1 MPVKRGSRQV
11 GTPGVG
17 ELHAR
22 TTWTLCVGALLL
34 AATLATACGNERYSD
49 DAVAQMVGGNPSR
62 GPALIRSY
70 GCGTCHTV
78 DGVTGA
84 NGLVGPPLTGVAQRS
99 YIAGVLPNAPEN
111 MVRWIENP
119 KAVDSL
125 TAMPVLGVT
134 PADARDIA
142 AYLYTLP

>member
-1 MPVKRGSRQV
+1 MRGAGALR
-11 GTPGVG
+11 
-17 ELHAR
+17 LR
-22 TTWTLCVGALLL
+22 TRWTLRAGAVLL
-34 AATLATACGNERYSD
+34 AAAFAAGCGDERYHD
-49 DAVAQMVGGNPSR
+49 EAVANMVGGNPDR
-62 GPALIRSY
+62 GPQLIRSY
-70 GCGTCHTV
+70 GCSTCHTV
-78 DGVTGA
+78 AGVDGA
-84 NGLVGPPLTGVAQRS
+84 NGLVGPPLTGIAQRA

-142 AYLYTLP
+142 AYLYTLR

>member
-1 MPVKRGSRQV
+1 MMTRASASV
-11 GTPGVG
+11 GLLGV
-17 ELHAR
+17 
-22 TTWTLCVGALLL
+22 LLFASVL
-34 AATLATACGNERYSD
+34 ASACGDERYHNE
-49 DAVAQMVGGNPSR
+49 AVAHMVGGAPSR

-78 DGVTGA
+78 PGVTGA
-84 NGLVGPPLTGVAQRS
+84 NGLVGPPLTGLAERA

-111 MVRWIENP
+111 LVRWIENP

-142 AYLYTLP
+142 AYLYTLR

>member
-1 MPVKRGSRQV
+1 MTTRASASV
-11 GTPGVG
+11 GLLGV
-17 ELHAR
+17 
-22 TTWTLCVGALLL
+22 LLFASVL
-34 AATLATACGNERYSD
+34 ASACGDERYHD
-49 DAVAQMVGGNPSR
+49 EAVAHMVGGAPSR

-78 DGVTGA
+78 PGVTGA
-84 NGLVGPPLTGVAQRS
+84 NGLVGPPLTGLAERA

-111 MVRWIENP
+111 LVRWIENP

-142 AYLYTLP
+142 AYLYTLR

>member
-1 MPVKRGSRQV
+1 MKPARREV
-11 GTPGVG
+11 GRSGGRALRPW
-17 ELHAR
+17 AR
-22 TTWTLCVGALLL
+22 WSVRAGALFLVVLL
-34 AATLATACGNERYSD
+34 ASACGDERYNH
-49 DAVAQMVGGNPSR
+49 DAVAQMVGGNPDR
-62 GPALIRSY
+62 GPALMRGY

-78 DGVTGA
+78 AGVTGA
-84 NGLVGPPLTGVAQRS
+84 NGLVGPPLTGIAERA

-111 MVRWIENP
+111 MVRWIEDP

-142 AYLYTLP
+142 AYLYTLR

>member
-1 MPVKRGSRQV
+1 MSAAIDRQPSRASRRARAV
-11 GTPGVG
+11 GT
-17 ELHAR
+17 
-22 TTWTLCVGALLL
+22 LLL
-34 AATLATACGNERYSD
+34 AAAAMTACRDSRYHD
-49 DAVAQMVGGNPSR
+49 EAIANMVGGAPSR

-78 DGVTGA
+78 PGVIGA
-84 NGLVGPPLTGVAQRS
+84 NGLVGPPLTGLAQRS

-111 MVRWIENP
+111 LVRWIENP

-125 TAMPVLGVT
+125 TAMPVVGVT

-142 AYLYTLP
+142 AYLYTLR

>member
-1 MPVKRGSRQV
+1 MSAHRLFALAV
-11 GTPGVG
+11 
-17 ELHAR
+17 AA
-22 TTWTLCVGALLL
+22 ALLG
-34 AATLATACGNERYSD
+34 ACRDSRYHD
-49 DAVAQMVGGNPSR
+49 EAIARMVGGNPDR

-78 DGVTGA
+78 AGVTGA
-84 NGLVGPPLTGVAQRS
+84 NGLVGPPLTGIAQRA

-125 TAMPVLGVT
+125 TAMPVLGVS

-142 AYLYTLP
+142 AYLYTLR